1 MICRRGG
8 LIGSPCNWNGGLRV
22 EPQRRYLP
30 RNDLT
35 GRWRVFAHKDAGSAL
50 SRLVYPITID

>member
-1 MICRRGG
+1 M
-8 LIGSPCNWNGGLRV
+8 GSPYNWNGGLRV

-35 GRWRVFAHKDAGSAL
+35 GRWRVFAHKDAGSAP
-50 SRLVYPITID
+50 SRSVYPITIDRWA